1 MKFSKHLTGLAVVI
15 SLSGSPLYAQNPVA
29 LAKKQVL
36 QWVDSH
42 QESLNNAAQEIWQFA
57 ETALLEYQSADC
69 LAEMLEEEGFKVDRG
84 VADMPTAFV
93 ATYGSGKPV
102 MGILAEYDAMP
113 GLSQNV
119 NTAVKEALKPGEP
132 GHGCGHNLFGV
143 ASSGAAMA
151 LKAVM
156 QEHGYPVPFF

>member
-1 MKFSKHLTGLAVVI
+1 MIFRNYLSIVTGFIFLI
-15 SLSGSPLYAQNPVA
+15 CGPGCAQTQMDVG
-29 LAKKQVL
+29 KQHAI
-36 QWVDSH
+36 QWVDNH
-42 QESLNNAAQEIWQFA
+42 QKSLNNAALSIWDFA
-57 ETALLEYQSADC
+57 ETALLEYESAEY
-69 LAEMLEEEGFKVDRG
+69 LADMLERNGFSVERG

-93 ATYGSGKPV
+93 ATFGSGKPV
-102 MGILAEYDAMP
+102 IGILAEYDALP
-113 GLSQNV
+113 GLSQKV

-156 QEHGYPVPFF
+156 QEQKL